1 MRVSLNTAAGAGR
14 PVREAARE
22 FWWDA
27 AMAATADADLVMMD
41 PDNGLTDDAL
51 MYQADGP
58 KFLYLR
64 DLVSVWEAEK
74 SVVTYQQHI
83 HRIGL
88 PIRYGLVPKPSATRF
103 PAPTRSPLLFHR
115 GTARAFF
122 VMAQPHHP
130 GIRERAA
137 RFAGSL
143 WAEHHHFEWCHD

>member
-1 MRVSLNTAAGAGR
+1 
-14 PVREAARE
+14 
-22 FWWDA
+22 
-27 AMAATADADLVMMD
+27 MAATADADLVMMD

-83 HRIGL
+83 HRIGEAPDQIRARAQTIRDTL
-88 PIRYGLVPKPSATRF
+88 PGADPI
-103 PAPTRSPLLFHR
+103 PLLFHR

-137 RFAGSL
+137 RFAESL